1 MAEELKELIEK
12 IQAEGIKAAEEKA
25 ASIEAEAR
33 RRAEDLV
40 KKAEKEA
47 VRIEAE
53 AKDRI
58 SRMEEGAKNSIKQA
72 GRDTILSLKKE
83 ISAML
88 GRLVEHHV
96 HKALSAE
103 ETAKILT
110 TVIKGCG
117 GEGMDK
123 IVASVRKEDVAAI
136 EAALLA
142 ELGAEIKKSI
152 TIRTTGELRGGFV
165 ISYDSGRSSYDFS
178 DKALAEYLASY
189 LKPKLADLL
198 KESVS
203 K

>member
-12 IQAEGIKAAEEKA
+12 IQAEGFKAAEEKA
-25 ASIEAEAR
+25 ALIEAEAR
-33 RRAEDLV
+33 RKAEDLI
-40 KKAEKEA
+40 KKSEKEA
-47 VRIEAE
+47 ARVETDAN
-53 AKDRI
+53 DRI
-58 SRMEEGAKNSIKQA
+58 NRAEEGAKNSIKQA

-88 GRLVEHHV
+88 ERLAEHHV
-96 HKALSAE
+96 HKALGAE
-103 ETAKILT
+103 EMAKILT

-123 IVASVRKEDVAAI
+123 IVVSVRKEDIAAV
-136 EAALLA
+136 EAALMA
-142 ELGAEIKKSI
+142 ELGAEVKKSI

-165 ISYDSGRSSYDFS
+165 ISYDGGRSCYDFS

-189 LKPKLADLL
+189 LKPKLAELL

>member
-25 ASIEAEAR
+25 ALIEAEAR

-40 KKAEKEA
+40 RKAEKEA
-47 VRIEAE
+47 IRIEAE

-58 SRMEEGAKNSIKQA
+58 NRAEEGAKNSIKQA

-88 GRLVEHHV
+88 EKLVGQHV
-96 HKALSAE
+96 HKALSTD

-123 IVASVRKEDVAAI
+123 IVVSVRKEDIAAV
-136 EAALLA
+136 EAALIA
-142 ELGAEIKKSI
+142 ELGAEIKKGI
-152 TIRTTGELRGGFV
+152 TIRTAGELRGGFT
-165 ISYDSGRSSYDFS
+165 ISYDGGRSSYDFS

-189 LKPKLADLL
+189 LKPKLAELL
-198 KESVS
+198 KEAVS